1 MRWLFKGVKIVL
13 VTLLALTAAGAPAYS
28 SDSGTVAVSA
38 PKIPGIA
45 TVEQNDLAGKLLEAS
60 GLKKQLRGMEASV
73 LVNKPQLEFLGLSRE
88 ETTIIGNI
96 YSRVFRSENYHKDVV
111 EVFAKNINKI
121 YFSAVEQWFN
131 SSLGKKTAQM
141 ESAFH
146 LMSSSQKEEKTM
158 GLLASSFPSGE
169 RLALIEKLEKGMDS
183 TNLGLTLVQLQLQD
197 LAPLGTEFKKNVAE
211 ALLTDLKEKVWTQPL
226 HERML
231 LVLLYTYREL
241 SDQELAAFAGFVESA
256 PGQWFFQTKKKA
268 SIEAQNRLG
277 DIVASQVKTLL
288 ETIQSG
294 KGDRETIRA
303 VLPVGTRYLFAQ
315 GRDPFLPLSQV
326 KREIA
331 KIKFSRVLLET
342 AKKPEKIEKI
352 EKIEKPKIQRFGP
365 ELKVLNVVPLEIYKR
380 LKEKN
385 PALYND
391 LEKYASLFKSREELL
406 AMEDGQYQG
415 AVAEY
420 KRLIDKANR
429 MKGEVMLSTPLQT
442 AYESLKATGL
452 VWKKKEPMALIETN
466 DNLGYAAR
474 KGTLVGPNY
483 GIIDSIDQIK
493 IVVVERSR
501 DFQGTILSKTKELEF
516 TLNK

>member
-1 MRWLFKGVKIVL
+1 MRWSSRHINALSVALLVL
-13 VTLLALTAAGAPAYS
+13 AGFPVYSTATGAAV
-28 SDSGTVAVSA
+28 VAA
-38 PKIPGIA
+38 PKAADIA
-45 TVEQNDLAGKLLEAS
+45 TAEQNDLAEKLLEAS

-96 YSRVFRSENYHKDVV
+96 YSRVFRSENYHKDVL

-141 ESAFH
+141 ESAFQ

-231 LVLLYTYREL
+231 LVLLYAYREL
-241 SDQELAAFAGFVESA
+241 SDQELASFAGFVESA

-342 AKKPEKIEKI
+342 AKKPEKVEKV
-352 EKIEKPKIQRFGP
+352 EKPKMPRFGP

-420 KRLIDKANR
+420 KHLIDKANR

-442 AYESLKATGL
+442 AYEALKATGV

>member
-1 MRWLFKGVKIVL
+1 MRWLFKGIKIFL
-13 VTLLALTAAGAPAYS
+13 VTLLALPAAGAPAYS

-45 TVEQNDLAGKLLEAS
+45 TAEQNDLAEKLLEAS
-60 GLKKQLRGMEASV
+60 GLKKQLRGMDASA

-96 YSRVFRSENYHKDVV
+96 YSREFRSESYYKDVLG
-111 EVFAKNINKI
+111 VFAKSVNKA
-121 YFSAVEQWFN
+121 YLPSLTQWFV
-131 SSLGKKTAQM
+131 SPLGKKIAQA
-141 ESAFH
+141 ELAFQ
-146 LMSSSQKEEKTM
+146 LANGSQKEEKTA
-158 GLLASSFPSGE
+158 GLLAASFPSEE
-169 RLALIEKLEKGMDS
+169 RLVLIGKLEKGMDS
-183 TNLGLTLVQLQLQD
+183 TGLGITLVQRQLEG
-197 LAPLGTEFKKNVAE
+197 LTPLGAEFKRNVAE
-211 ALLTDLKEKVWTQPL
+211 ALLMDLNEKVWTQPL
-226 HERML
+226 HERTL
-231 LVLLYTYREL
+231 LVLLYTYRDF
-241 SDQELAAFAGFVESA
+241 SDQELASFAGFVESA

-268 SIEAQNRLG
+268 LIEAQDRLG
-277 DIVASQVKTLL
+277 DIVTDQVKKLL
-288 ETIQSG
+288 EAIQSG

-315 GRDPFLPLSQV
+315 GRDPFLPFSQI
-326 KREIA
+326 KKESAR
-331 KIKFSRVLLET
+331 IKFSRVLLE
-342 AKKPEKIEKI
+342 AKRKAEKPEKVEKV
-352 EKIEKPKIQRFGP
+352 EKPKMPRFGP
-365 ELKVLNVVPLEIYKR
+365 ELKVLSVVPLEIYKR

-429 MKGEVMLSTPLQT
+429 MKGEVMLNTPLQT
-442 AYESLKATGL
+442 AYEALKATGV

-466 DNLGYAAR
+466 DNLGYTAR
-474 KGTLVGPNY
+474 EGTLVGPNY

-501 DFQGTILSKTKELEF
+501 DFQGNILSKTKELEF
-516 TLNK
+516 TVNK